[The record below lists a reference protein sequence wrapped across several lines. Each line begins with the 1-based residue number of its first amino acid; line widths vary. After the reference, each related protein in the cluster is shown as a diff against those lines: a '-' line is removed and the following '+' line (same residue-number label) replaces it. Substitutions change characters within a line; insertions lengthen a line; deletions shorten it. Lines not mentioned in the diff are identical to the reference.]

1 MTSKLADPMSSFQSM
16 LYLTFF
22 SIKNFLFI
30 KNKKLLVFEI
40 LLPMDSLPTFPPIL
54 LNSLPGSFYALSFS
68 INVSSLHPWFSSRF
82 TNSLKIL
89 ILSLGFHNQ

>member
-1 MTSKLADPMSSFQSM
+1 M
-16 LYLTFF
+16 
-22 SIKNFLFI
+22 

-40 LLPMDSLPTFPPIL
+40 LLPMDSLPTFHPIL
-54 LNSLPGSFYALSFS
+54 LNSLPGSFYALSFY
-68 INVSSLHPWFSSRF
+68 INVFSLHPWFSSHF